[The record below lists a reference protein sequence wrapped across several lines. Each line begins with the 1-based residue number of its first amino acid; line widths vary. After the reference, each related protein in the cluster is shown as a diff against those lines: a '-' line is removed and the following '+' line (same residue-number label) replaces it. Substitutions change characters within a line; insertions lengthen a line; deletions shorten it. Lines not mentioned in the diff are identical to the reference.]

1 MKAPA
6 LLLCVLPAAS
16 GFIPSPVVVSRTS
29 LPDRRQ
35 RATIAQVA
43 AVAIDAPRTLPKG
56 KRIVRR
62 KKRQPSQPKHVD
74 TTNAP
79 VTLVKSKAEYDEIL
93 RHNSNSLVVI
103 KFFAPWCRSCKA
115 LDVKYR
121 RMAVENDDVKFV
133 EIDVHQSPDLK
144 KVLGV
149 RAVPTV
155 KLHAGSLGQVA
166 SFTCGPRK
174 APELARKIQ
183 LCKDVPALT
192 ARLGKGSGMIEMLAD
207 ELSSDKPVAAS
218 SLQQP
223 GREVRSADNVGAK
236 GLMEKVASEE
246 LAESSQRTLDGFPT
260 EDGL

>member
-1 MKAPA
+1 MKAPT

-16 GFIPSPVVVSRTS
+16 GFIPSVVVSRTS

-35 RATIAQVA
+35 RTTIAQIA
-43 AVAIDAPRTLPKG
+43 TVAIDTPRTLPKG

-74 TTNAP
+74 TANAP
-79 VTLVKSKAEYDEIL
+79 VTLIKSKAEYDEIL
-93 RHNSNSLVVI
+93 RHNINSLVVI

-155 KLHAGSLGQVA
+155 KLHAGPLGQVA

-207 ELSSDKPVAAS
+207 ELNSDKPVAAS
-218 SLQQP
+218 SLPQP
-223 GREVRSADNVGAK
+223 GREVRSAESVIAK
-236 GLMEKVASEE
+236 GLMEKVAHQEM
-246 LAESSQRTLDGFPT
+246 AESSQRTLDEVPT
-260 EDGL
+260 EDRL